1 MPIPKK
7 GSLKVCDNWRGI
19 SLLDVVGKVLGR
31 VIQDKLKMI
40 AEDVL
45 PDSQCGFRTGRGC
58 IDMIF
63 VARQLVEKT
72 QEHQSDLFVLYVDL
86 KKHMTWFLDQ
96 LCEEH

>member
-1 MPIPKK
+1 VPIPKK

-63 VARQLVEKT
+63 VAR
-72 QEHQSDLFVLYVDL
+72 
-86 KKHMTWFLDQ
+86 
-96 LCEEH
+96 